1 MTDYT
6 IINGTGTDLSNVNAG
21 GTDVGAYSY
30 RDAVTMTS
38 AEIVTLLATQGVA
51 VVKDQTAVA
60 STKQIKR
67 SIGMSGQYLNPLA

>member
-6 IINGTGTDLSNVNAG
+6 VINGTGSDLSNVNAG

-30 RDAVTMTS
+30 RDAVTLTN
-38 AEIVTLLATQGVA
+38 AEIATLLTTQGVA
-51 VVKDQTAVA
+51 VIKDQTGVA

-67 SIGMSGQYLNPLA
+67 TIGMAGQYLNPLA